1 MSHRAKALARIA
13 DPTLP
18 RKVHR
23 EDNTVTDAFLHS
35 KRDKQLIRKATFRAR
50 VLDKVGPTKKPLK
63 RRRPSKKLVAT
74 LESLADA
81 LPDVPTSA
89 NAADGDDGDEWEG
102 IKKRRRQQSLRTRPG
117 SMKRKEKVVQAEM
130 ARFGLN
136 LAQLTAVKEEV
147 VQKGASDGTTDGA
160 MDVELDKDNDKDK
173 DANTASEV
181 ATAPASDAPAT
192 TRQSTANRFA
202 LLRNYITMTME
213 QNPAFA
219 KQE

>member
-23 EDNTVTDAFLHS
+23 DDNTVTDAFLHS

-50 VLDKVGPTKKPLK
+50 VLDKAGPTKKPLK
-63 RRRPSKKLVAT
+63 RRRPNKKLVTT

-81 LPDVPTSA
+81 LPDVPTT
-89 NAADGDDGDEWEG
+89 GDNGAVEYDEWEG
-102 IKKRRRQQSLRTRPG
+102 IKKRRRQQSLKTRPG
-117 SMKRKEKVVQAEM
+117 SLKRKEKVVQAEM
-130 ARFGLN
+130 LRFGQN
-136 LAQLTAVKEEV
+136 LAQLTAVKEET
-147 VQKGASDGTTDGA
+147 VQKEAADTTDGA
-160 MDVELDKDNDKDK
+160 MDVEEKGTEK
-173 DANTASEV
+173 TESTTTGGAS
-181 ATAPASDAPAT
+181 T

-202 LLRNYITMTME
+202 LLRNYISMTME

-219 KQE
+219 EQK

>member
-23 EDNTVTDAFLHS
+23 DDNTVTDAFLHS

-50 VLDKVGPTKKPLK
+50 VLDKAGPATKKPLK
-63 RRRPSKKLVAT
+63 RRRPNKKLVTT

-81 LPDVPTSA
+81 LPDVPTT
-89 NAADGDDGDEWEG
+89 GDNGGVEYDEWEG
-102 IKKRRRQQSLRTRPG
+102 IKRRRRQQSLKTRPG
-117 SMKRKEKVVQAEM
+117 SLKRKEKVVQAEM
-130 ARFGLN
+130 ARFGQN
-136 LAQLTAVKEEV
+136 LAQLTAVKEET
-147 VQKGASDGTTDGA
+147 VQKEAPDAASET
-160 MDVELDKDNDKDK
+160 MDVEEKTATTETAAAG
-173 DANTASEV
+173 DAS
-181 ATAPASDAPAT
+181 T

-202 LLRNYITMTME
+202 LLRNYISMTME

-219 KQE
+219 EQK

>member
-35 KRDKQLIRKATFRAR
+35 KRDKQIIKKASFRAQ
-50 VLDKVGPTKKPLK
+50 VLDKAGPQKKALK

-81 LPDVPTSA
+81 LPDLPSSK
-89 NAADGDDGDEWEG
+89 ADDAEYDEWDG
-102 IKKRRRQQSLRTRPG
+102 IKKRRRQQSLKTRPG
-117 SMKRKEKVVQAEM
+117 SLKRKEKVVQAEM
-130 ARFGLN
+130 LRFGQN
-136 LAQLTAVKEEV
+136 LAQLTAVKEET
-147 VQKGASDGTTDGA
+147 VQKEAQEEAA
-160 MDVELDKDNDKDK
+160 MDVEKKGDEQ
-173 DANTASEV
+173 SES
-181 ATAPASDAPAT
+181 APAPD

-202 LLRNYITMTME
+202 LLRNYISMTME
-213 QNPAFA
+213 QNPAFV
-219 KQE
+219 KPE

>member
-1 MSHRAKALARIA
+1 MAPVAPKMSHRAKALARIA

-50 VLDKVGPTKKPLK
+50 VLDKAGPTKKPLK
-63 RRRPSKKLVAT
+63 RRRPSKKLVTT

-81 LPDVPTSA
+81 LPDVPSTNDA
-89 NAADGDDGDEWEG
+89 GEVEYDEWEG
-102 IKKRRRQQSLRTRPG
+102 IKKRRRQQSLKTRPG
-117 SMKRKEKVVQAEM
+117 SLKRKEKVVQAEM
-130 ARFGLN
+130 ARFGQN

-147 VQKGASDGTTDGA
+147 VQRDAAETTDGG
-160 MDVELDKDNDKDK
+160 MEVEKDGEKTTTETATPG
-173 DANTASEV
+173 DATS
-181 ATAPASDAPAT
+181 

>member
-23 EDNTVTDAFLHS
+23 DDNTVTDAFLHS

-50 VLDKVGPTKKPLK
+50 VLDKAGPTTKPLK

-74 LESLADA
+74 LESLADS
-81 LPDVPTSA
+81 LPEIPSKTDA
-89 NAADGDDGDEWEG
+89 AAENAEYADDGEEWDG
-102 IKKRRRQQSLRTRPG
+102 IKRRRRQQSLKTRPG
-117 SMKRKEKVVQAEM
+117 SLKRKAKVVQAEI
-130 ARFGLN
+130 ARFGQN
-136 LAQLTAVKEEV
+136 LAQLTAVKEDV
-147 VQKGASDGTTDGA
+147 VQSTDGAA
-160 MDVELDKDNDKDK
+160 MDVEDKEKDKDK
-173 DANTASEV
+173 GKDEDAEAERGPT
-181 ATAPASDAPAT
+181 TDAPPTA
-192 TRQSTANRFA
+192 RQSTANRFA

-219 KQE
+219 KQG